1 MSSIQ
6 VALKTPQ
13 PLFTTIIIENRSN
26 MSKTQ
31 MVGARVPLEMVEEIS
46 KAVENGYYLTPS
58 HFIKK
63 AIERELKRLREGL

>member
-1 MSSIQ
+1 
-6 VALKTPQ
+6 
-13 PLFTTIIIENRSN
+13 

-31 MVGARVPLEMVEEIS
+31 MVGARVDLDTVEKIS

-63 AIERELKRLREGL
+63 AIERELKRLKAGD